1 MNKYYV
7 VLNGRVP
14 GIYNTWTECNQ
25 QVFKYKNAKYKG
37 FKLLNQAE
45 EYYNTKTIYKMQQNN
60 TISVDNSD
68 NNKLDDNLN
77 DKSDILDKT
86 NETIQ
91 YIYTDGACSNNGR
104 KNAKAGYGVYISEN
118 NPNNISERVVG
129 KQTNNTAEVL
139 AIIKAL
145 ELIKRNIKIETT
157 KYAGNNNINQDI
169 TQWVIVTD
177 SKYAL
182 RYATTLGEKYNKENW
197 KTDIPNKELVKQ
209 LYLLTQYV
217 KKYKNVEFQKV
228 EAHTGKQ
235 DKHSLGNEQADKL
248 ARLAIGCTRCC
259 NDNSQKIY
267 LNISYE
273 KKEIA
278 KNNGCKW
285 DRNKKKWWTTKK
297 NPKITYLLSI

>member
-14 GIYNTWTECNQ
+14 GIYRTWKECNR
-25 QVFKYKNAKYKG
+25 QVFKYKNAKYKS
-37 FKLLNQAE
+37 FKQLNQAE
-45 EYYNTKTIYKMQQNN
+45 EYYNTESINKVQQNN
-60 TISVDNSD
+60 TIS
-68 NNKLDDNLN
+68 
-77 DKSDILDKT
+77 LDK
-86 NETIQ
+86 TIQ

-129 KQTNNTAEVL
+129 KQTNNVAEVL

-157 KYAGNNNINQDI
+157 KDEGNNNINQDI
-169 TQWVIVTD
+169 TQCVIVTD

-209 LYLLTQYV
+209 LYLLTQDV

-248 ARLAIGCTRCC
+248 ARLA
-259 NDNSQKIY
+259 
-267 LNISYE
+267 LF
-273 KKEIA
+273 A
-278 KNNGCKW
+278 K
-285 DRNKKKWWTTKK
+285 
-297 NPKITYLLSI
+297 

>member
-1 MNKYYV
+1 MIKNKNNKIDSIYNIYNIDNMNKYYV

-14 GIYNTWTECNQ
+14 GIYNTWAECKQ
-25 QVFKYKNAKYKG
+25 QVFKYKNAKYKS
-37 FKLLNQAE
+37 FKQLNQAE
-45 EYYNTKTIYKMQQNN
+45 EYYNTETSYKMQQNN

-68 NNKLDDNLN
+68 KVKQNE
-77 DKSDILDKT
+77 SDILDKT

-129 KQTNNTAEVL
+129 KQTNNVAEVL

-145 ELIKRNIKIETT
+145 ELIKNNTKLLTT
-157 KYAGNNNINQDI
+157 SNNNKDKNNDNI

-209 LYLLTQYV
+209 LYLLTQDV

-235 DKHSLGNEQADKL
+235 DKHSLGNERADKL
-248 ARLAIGCTRCC
+248 ARLAIGCIRCC
-259 NDNSQKIY
+259 NDNS
-267 LNISYE
+267 
-273 KKEIA
+273 
-278 KNNGCKW
+278 
-285 DRNKKKWWTTKK
+285 
-297 NPKITYLLSI
+297 

>member
-14 GIYNTWTECNQ
+14 GIYNTWKECNR
-25 QVFKYKNAKYKG
+25 QVFKYKNAKYKS
-37 FKLLNQAE
+37 FKHLNQAE
-45 EYYNTKTIYKMQQNN
+45 EYYNTETINKVHNN
-60 TISVDNSD
+60 KSD
-68 NNKLDDNLN
+68 NKLDTKR
-77 DKSDILDKT
+77 DKSNSLDKIDK
-86 NETIQ
+86 TIQ

-104 KNAKAGYGVYISEN
+104 KNATAGYGVYISEN

-129 KQTNNTAEVL
+129 KQTNNVAEVL

-145 ELIKRNIKIETT
+145 ELIKNNTKLLTT
-157 KYAGNNNINQDI
+157 SNNNKDKNNDNI

-197 KTDIPNKELVKQ
+197 KTDIPNKKLVKQ
-209 LYLLTQYV
+209 LYLLTQDV

-235 DKHSLGNEQADKL
+235 DNHSLGNEQADKL
-248 ARLAIGCTRCC
+248 ARLAIGCIRCC
-259 NDNSQKIY
+259 NDNS
-267 LNISYE
+267 
-273 KKEIA
+273 
-278 KNNGCKW
+278 
-285 DRNKKKWWTTKK
+285 
-297 NPKITYLLSI
+297 

>member
-14 GIYNTWTECNQ
+14 GIYNTWKECNR
-25 QVFKYKNAKYKG
+25 QVFKYKNAKYKS
-37 FKLLNQAE
+37 FKHLNQAE
-45 EYYNTKTIYKMQQNN
+45 EYYNTETITTFKKNN
-60 TISVDNSD
+60 FIATYTTDI
-68 NNKLDDNLN
+68 NNP
-77 DKSDILDKT
+77 DKIDK
-86 NETIQ
+86 TIQ

-129 KQTNNTAEVL
+129 KQTNNVAEVL

-145 ELIKRNIKIETT
+145 ELIKNNTKLLTT
-157 KYAGNNNINQDI
+157 SNNDINKNNDNI

-209 LYLLTQYV
+209 LYLLTQDV

-235 DKHSLGNEQADKL
+235 DQHSLGNEQADKL
-248 ARLAIGCTRCC
+248 ARLV
-259 NDNSQKIY
+259 
-267 LNISYE
+267 LF
-273 KKEIA
+273 
-278 KNNGCKW
+278 
-285 DRNKKKWWTTKK
+285 TK
-297 NPKITYLLSI
+297 

>member
-1 MNKYYV
+1 MVKNKNNKIDSIYNIYNIDNMNKYYV

-14 GIYNTWTECNQ
+14 GIYSTWTECKQ
-25 QVFKYKNAKYKG
+25 QVLKYKNAKYKS
-37 FKLLNQAE
+37 FKQLNQAE
-45 EYYNTKTIYKMQQNN
+45 EYYNTESSSKVHNKP
-60 TISVDNSD
+60 DN
-68 NNKLDDNLN
+68 KR

-104 KNAKAGYGVYISEN
+104 KNANAGYGVYISEN

-129 KQTNNTAEVL
+129 KQTNNVAEVL

-145 ELIKRNIKIETT
+145 ELIKKNTKLLTT
-157 KYAGNNNINQDI
+157 SNNNKDINKNNANI

-209 LYLLTQYV
+209 LYLLTQDV

-248 ARLAIGCTRCC
+248 ARLA
-259 NDNSQKIY
+259 
-267 LNISYE
+267 LF
-273 KKEIA
+273 A
-278 KNNGCKW
+278 K
-285 DRNKKKWWTTKK
+285 
-297 NPKITYLLSI
+297 

>member
-14 GIYNTWTECNQ
+14 GIYNTWTKCKQ
-25 QVFKYKNAKYKG
+25 QVFKYKNAKYKS
-37 FKLLNQAE
+37 FKQLNQAE
-45 EYYNTKTIYKMQQNN
+45 EYYNTES
-60 TISVDNSD
+60 ISKVH
-68 NNKLDDNLN
+68 NKLDNKR
-77 DKSDILDKT
+77 DKFNSLDKID
-86 NETIQ
+86 ETIQ

-104 KNAKAGYGVYISEN
+104 KNATAGYGVYISEN
-118 NPNNISERVVG
+118 NPNNVSERVVG

-145 ELIKRNIKIETT
+145 ELIKRNIKIVTT
-157 KYAGNNNINQDI
+157 KDTGNNIINQDI

-182 RYATTLGEKYNKENW
+182 RYATTLGAKYNKENW

-209 LYLLTQYV
+209 LYLLTQDV
-217 KKYKNVEFQKV
+217 KKYKNIEFKKV

-248 ARLAIGCTRCC
+248 ARLA
-259 NDNSQKIY
+259 
-267 LNISYE
+267 LF
-273 KKEIA
+273 A
-278 KNNGCKW
+278 K
-285 DRNKKKWWTTKK
+285 
-297 NPKITYLLSI
+297 

>member
-1 MNKYYV
+1 MIKNKNNKIDNIYNIYNIDNMNKYYV
-7 VLNGRVP
+7 VLNGQVP
-14 GIYNTWTECNQ
+14 GIYNTWAECKQ
-25 QVFKYKNAKYKG
+25 QVFKYKNAKYKS
-37 FKLLNQAE
+37 FKQLNQAE
-45 EYYNTKTIYKMQQNN
+45 EYYNTETSYKMQQNN

-68 NNKLDDNLN
+68 KVKQNE
-77 DKSDILDKT
+77 SDILDKT

-104 KNAKAGYGVYISEN
+104 KNATAGYGVYISEN

-129 KQTNNTAEVL
+129 KQTNNVAEVL

-145 ELIKRNIKIETT
+145 ELIKNNTKLLTT
-157 KYAGNNNINQDI
+157 SNNNKDKNNDNI

-182 RYATTLGEKYNKENW
+182 RYATTLGEKYNKKNW

-209 LYLLTQYV
+209 LYLLTQDV

-235 DKHSLGNEQADKL
+235 DKQSLGNERADKL
-248 ARLAIGCTRCC
+248 ARLAIGCIRCC
-259 NDNSQKIY
+259 NDNS
-267 LNISYE
+267 
-273 KKEIA
+273 
-278 KNNGCKW
+278 
-285 DRNKKKWWTTKK
+285 
-297 NPKITYLLSI
+297 